1 MNSEDVFDYWD
12 NVGTLH
18 NREEREGDKI
28 AKQIKG
34 KIYPPLLKMFSIS
47 SFIDKIS

>member
-1 MNSEDVFDYWD
+1 MNAEEVFDYWD

-18 NREEREGDKI
+18 ERKSREGDKI

-34 KIYPPLLKMFSIS
+34 KIYPPLLKMESIS
-47 SFIDKIS
+47 LL